1 MNSPKSRAERRREE
15 RNQRSGS
22 AEPSA
27 ASSSGIGSRGIVI
40 LIVGALVAGGLVFA
54 NLGQTPDTPPATERE
69 LAPIARADD
78 QAKKPTPDPPQ
89 KPAFE
94 VHGFKVVETYPHD
107 RTSYT
112 QGLVFH
118 NGQLFEGTGHRG
130 ESLLARVDLKTGRHE
145 QVHRLG
151 PQYFGE
157 GIAIWKETIFQLTWQ
172 SGVVFAYDR
181 KTFKETGRFRIDGE
195 GWGLTH
201 DGTHLIMSDGT
212 DQLRFLDPKTL
223 KVVRRLNVTGNGQ
236 RVPKLNELEYIDGE
250 IYANVWQTDVIA
262 RISPKDGKLIGWI
275 NLTGLLPFE
284 DRKALPGQ
292 SAPEVLNGIA
302 FDEKT
307 RRLFVTGKWWP
318 KLFHIELVK

>member
-15 RNQRSGS
+15 REERSNHS
-22 AEPSA
+22 EPTRSTPPGA
-27 ASSSGIGSRGIVI
+27 GRRGVVIVV
-40 LIVGALVAGGLVFA
+40 LGALVVGGLVFA
-54 NLGQTPDTPPATERE
+54 NLGQGPNSATPEDRNPPPVANATDTPTQPST
-69 LAPIARADD
+69 P
-78 QAKKPTPDPPQ
+78 KPE

-94 VHGFKVVETYPHD
+94 VHRFRIVESYPHD

-118 NGQLFEGTGHRG
+118 DGQLYEGTGHRG
-130 ESLLARVDLKTGRHE
+130 QSLLARVDLKTGRHD

-151 PQYFGE
+151 SQYFGE

-172 SGVVFAYDR
+172 SGVVFAYDL
-181 KTFKETGRFRIDGE
+181 KTFEETGRFRIDGE

-201 DGTHLIMSDGT
+201 DGTHLILSDGT

-223 KVVRRLNVTGNGQ
+223 KVVRRLAVTGNGLK
-236 RVPKLNELEYIDGE
+236 VPKLNELEYINGE
-250 IYANVWQTDVIA
+250 IYANIWQTDVIA

-275 NLTGLLPFE
+275 NLAGLLPFK
-284 DRKALPGQ
+284 DRKPPPGQ
-292 SAPEVLNGIA
+292 NPPEVLNGIA
-302 FDEKT
+302 YDEKNQ
-307 RRLFVTGKWWP
+307 RLFVTGKWWP